1 MDCITVSTAP
11 VKTTIDDLIQQLF
24 DALLNSLRRNIVN
37 HIQTID
43 NFVTEGMESLSTRPQ
58 TVEEIGLA
66 NAKHEELSKKIPEV
80 SLCMCVIKIL
90 IYDLVVSE
98 WFIINLHCQ
107 VVLYLTDTSNPVYN
121 YRYCMDPTDF
131 EY

>member
-1 MDCITVSTAP
+1 MIFSRSIKVDCITVSTIP
-11 VKTTIDDLIQQLF
+11 VKTTVDDLIQQLF

-66 NAKHEELSKKIPEV
+66 NEKHEELSKKIPEV
-80 SLCMCVIKIL
+80 SVC
-90 IYDLVVSE
+90 S
-98 WFIINLHCQ
+98 
-107 VVLYLTDTSNPVYN
+107 
-121 YRYCMDPTDF
+121 
-131 EY
+131 